1 MTPKKLLGI
10 DYTVDMMTL
19 LLLSIIL
26 AQGMSDDWLL
36 SYEGS
41 QFIVPD
47 ENAYGGSYR
56 FIPDGTVTFSFY
68 GSGFAVLGVQ
78 DENGGTAEV
87 CVIDGDD
94 EECHPVS
101 FYSPDMIYNV
111 NVISMNDLASDTLHT
126 ISITGAINLDA
137 VYIAPPII
145 EPSPSATPPAWLMVN
160 ETGDG
165 LVENRITSGD
175 QANFIV
181 LVVIAITLLV
191 VATVNIFEWLG

>member
-1 MTPKKLLGI
+1 MTPKKVLAI
-10 DYTVDMMTL
+10 DYTVNMMTL

-41 QFIVPD
+41 QFIIPD

-78 DENGGTAEV
+78 DENGGSAEV
-87 CVIDGDD
+87 CVIDD
-94 EECHPVS
+94 EDECHSVS
-101 FYSPDMIYNV
+101 FYSTSPLYNV
-111 NVISMNDLASDTLHT
+111 NVINMSNLASDTVHT
-126 ISITGAINLDA
+126 ISITGAFNLDA

-181 LVVIAITLLV
+181 LVVMAITLLV
-191 VATVNIFEWLG
+191 IAIVNIFEWLS